1 MFIMKT
7 VTYSIPNIS
16 CKHCTHT
23 IIMEISDIEGV
34 KNVDADVKTKRVT
47 IEFDD
52 PGTEEI
58 IRSTLVEIGYP
69 AAT

>member
-1 MFIMKT
+1 MKT

-23 IIMEISDIEGV
+23 ITMELSDIEGV

-52 PGTEEI
+52 PATEEI
-58 IRSTLVEIGYP
+58 IRSTLVEINYP
-69 AAT
+69 AAA

>member
-1 MFIMKT
+1 MKT